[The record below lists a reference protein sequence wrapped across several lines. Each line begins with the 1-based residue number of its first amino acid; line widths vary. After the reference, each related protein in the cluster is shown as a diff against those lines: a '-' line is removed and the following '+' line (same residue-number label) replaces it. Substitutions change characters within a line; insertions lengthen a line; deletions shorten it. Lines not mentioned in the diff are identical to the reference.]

1 MAKILDFLGNIIF
14 GDKKNNKVPITCA
27 SMDIL
32 GEIYIRELAFNLL
45 VNKIAN
51 AISKCQMN
59 IYTDKKRDRNE
70 EWYRWNVSPNP
81 NQSAPAF
88 WAKLIYQLY
97 DNNEALIIPI
107 SGNLYVADS
116 FIVNKQYAFYDYR
129 FESIQID
136 DFSLSR
142 AFRQN
147 EVFYFQLNNKKM
159 VTYLNGTMTLYTGLI
174 KAAYSSY
181 MASNG
186 NKGFLKISQFAEQED
201 DFQEYFNQLVNE
213 DFKKFFESSNAV
225 MPLYEGYEYESLG
238 NTGTQT
244 NTRDIKSLIDDV
256 IQTTANAFNM
266 PTSIAIGNVQ
276 DTSKA
281 IDEFLTF
288 CIDPLIRILEAEITR
303 KSFTQSQV
311 INGSYVKFDT
321 TAIKHIDLLDVATA
335 IDKLISS
342 GCFTIND
349 IRKTIG
355 ADEIDEPWANQF
367 FMTKN
372 YSTIEDLMNQ
382 LNNTTDTK
390 GVMQHE
396 EILSACEQCR
406 FRRGGTDGLW

>member
-32 GEIYIRELAFNLL
+32 GEIYIRELAFNLV

-81 NQSAPAF
+81 NQSAPVF
-88 WAKLIYQLY
+88 WTKLIYQLY

-107 SGNLYVADS
+107 NGNLYVADS

-382 LNNTTDTK
+382 LNNPTNTK
-390 GVMQHE
+390 GGD
-396 EILSACEQCR
+396 A
-406 FRRGGTDGLW
+406 T

>member
-27 SMDIL
+27 SIDIL
-32 GEIYIRELAFNLL
+32 GEIYIRELAFNLV

-59 IYTDKKRDRNE
+59 IYMDKKRTRNE

-97 DNNEALIIPI
+97 NNNEVLIIPI
-107 SGNLYVADS
+107 NGNLYVADS
-116 FIVNKQYAFYDYR
+116 FIVNKQYAFFDYR

-174 KAAYSSY
+174 KAAHSSY

-186 NKGFLKISQFAEQED
+186 NKGFLKISQFAERED

-225 MPLYEGYEYESLG
+225 MPLYEGYSYEALG
-238 NTGTQT
+238 NTGTQS

-303 KSFTQSQV
+303 KLFTQSQV

-390 GVMQHE
+390 GGD
-396 EILSACEQCR
+396 A
-406 FRRGGTDGLW
+406 T

>member
-1 MAKILDFLGNIIF
+1 MAKVLDFLGNIIF

-32 GEIYIRELAFNLL
+32 GEIYIRELAFNLV

-59 IYTDKKRDRNE
+59 IYTDNKRDRNE

-81 NQSAPAF
+81 NQSAPVF

-107 SGNLYVADS
+107 NGNLYVADS
-116 FIVNKQYAFYDYR
+116 FIVNKQYAFFDYR

-225 MPLYEGYEYESLG
+225 MPLYEGYSYEALG
-238 NTGTQT
+238 NTGTQS
-244 NTRDIKSLIDDV
+244 NTRDIKALIEDV

-382 LNNTTDTK
+382 LNNPTDTK
-390 GVMQHE
+390 GGD
-396 EILSACEQCR
+396 A
-406 FRRGGTDGLW
+406 T

>member
-1 MAKILDFLGNIIF
+1 MAKVLDFLGNIIF

-32 GEIYIRELAFNLL
+32 GEIYIRELAFNLV

-59 IYTDKKRDRNE
+59 IYTDNKRDRNE

-81 NQSAPAF
+81 NQSAPVF
-88 WAKLIYQLY
+88 WTKLIYQLY

-107 SGNLYVADS
+107 NGNLYVADS
-116 FIVNKQYAFYDYR
+116 FIVNKQYAFFDYR

-225 MPLYEGYEYESLG
+225 MPLYEGYSYEALG
-238 NTGTQT
+238 NTGTQS
-244 NTRDIKSLIDDV
+244 NTRDIKALIEDV

-372 YSTIEDLMNQ
+372 YSTMEDLMNQ
-382 LNNTTDTK
+382 LNNTTDMK
-390 GVMQHE
+390 GGD
-396 EILSACEQCR
+396 A
-406 FRRGGTDGLW
+406 T

>member
-32 GEIYIRELAFNLL
+32 GEIYIRELAFNLV

-59 IYTDKKRDRNE
+59 IYTDNKRDRNE

-81 NQSAPAF
+81 NQSAPVF

-107 SGNLYVADS
+107 NGNLYVADS
-116 FIVNKQYAFYDYR
+116 FIVNKQYAFFDYR

-225 MPLYEGYEYESLG
+225 MPLYEGYSYEALG
-238 NTGTQT
+238 NTGTQS
-244 NTRDIKSLIDDV
+244 NTRDIKALIEDV

-382 LNNTTDTK
+382 LNNTTDMK
-390 GVMQHE
+390 GGD
-396 EILSACEQCR
+396 A
-406 FRRGGTDGLW
+406 T

>member
-32 GEIYIRELAFNLL
+32 GEIYIRELAFNLV

-59 IYTDKKRDRNE
+59 IYTDNKRDRNE

-81 NQSAPAF
+81 NQSAPVF
-88 WAKLIYQLY
+88 WTKLIYQLY

-107 SGNLYVADS
+107 NGNLYVADS
-116 FIVNKQYAFYDYR
+116 FIVNKQYAFFDYR

-244 NTRDIKSLIDDV
+244 NTRDIKALIDDV

-390 GVMQHE
+390 GGD
-396 EILSACEQCR
+396 A
-406 FRRGGTDGLW
+406 T

>member
-1 MAKILDFLGNIIF
+1 MVKILDFLGNIIF

-32 GEIYIRELAFNLL
+32 GEIYIRELAFNLV

-59 IYTDKKRDRNE
+59 IYADKKRDRNE

-81 NQSAPAF
+81 NQSAPVF
-88 WAKLIYQLY
+88 WTKLIYQLY

-107 SGNLYVADS
+107 NGNLYVADS

-390 GVMQHE
+390 GGD
-396 EILSACEQCR
+396 A
-406 FRRGGTDGLW
+406 T

>member
-32 GEIYIRELAFNLL
+32 GEIYIRELAFNLV

-81 NQSAPAF
+81 NQSAPVF

-97 DNNEALIIPI
+97 NFNEALIVPI
-107 SGNLYVADS
+107 GGNLYVADS
-116 FIVNKQYAFYDYR
+116 FVLNKQYAFFDYR

-201 DFQEYFNQLVNE
+201 DFQEYFNQLANE

-244 NTRDIKSLIDDV
+244 NTRDIKALIDDV

-382 LNNTTDTK
+382 LNNPTNTK
-390 GVMQHE
+390 GGD
-396 EILSACEQCR
+396 A
-406 FRRGGTDGLW
+406 T

>member
-1 MAKILDFLGNIIF
+1 MAKVLDFLENIIF
-14 GDKKNNKVPITCA
+14 GNKKNNKVPITCA

-32 GEIYIRELAFNLL
+32 GEIYIRELAFNLV

-81 NQSAPAF
+81 NQSAPVF
-88 WAKLIYQLY
+88 WTKLIYQLY

-107 SGNLYVADS
+107 NGNLYVADS

-225 MPLYEGYEYESLG
+225 MPLYEGYSYEALG
-238 NTGTQT
+238 NTGTQS
-244 NTRDIKSLIDDV
+244 NTRDIKALIEDV

-390 GVMQHE
+390 GGD
-396 EILSACEQCR
+396 A
-406 FRRGGTDGLW
+406 T

>member
-32 GEIYIRELAFNLL
+32 GEIYIREMAFNLV

-59 IYTDKKRDRNE
+59 IYVDNKRSKNE
-70 EWYRWNVSPNP
+70 EWYRWNVSPNQ

-97 DNNEALIIPI
+97 NYNEALIIPI
-107 SGNLYVADS
+107 GGNLYVADS
-116 FIVNKQYAFYDYR
+116 FTLNKQYAFFDYR

-186 NKGFLKISQFAEQED
+186 NKGFLNISQFAEQEE
-201 DFQEYFNQLVNE
+201 DFQEYFSQLVNE
-213 DFKKFFESSNAV
+213 DFKKFFKSSNAV
-225 MPLYEGYEYESLG
+225 MPLYEGYSYESLG
-238 NTGTQT
+238 NTGTQS
-244 NTRDIKSLIDDV
+244 NTRDIKALIEDV

-303 KSFTQSQV
+303 KLFTQSQV
-311 INGSYVKFDT
+311 IDGYYVKFDT

-390 GVMQHE
+390 G
-396 EILSACEQCR
+396 
-406 FRRGGTDGLW
+406 GDGT

>member
-32 GEIYIRELAFNLL
+32 GEIYIRELAFNLV

-59 IYTDKKRDRNE
+59 IYMDKKRTRNE

-107 SGNLYVADS
+107 NWNLYVADS

-225 MPLYEGYEYESLG
+225 MPLYEGYSYEALG
-238 NTGTQT
+238 NTGTQS
-244 NTRDIKSLIDDV
+244 NTRDIKALIEDV

-372 YSTIEDLMNQ
+372 YSTIQDLMNQ
-382 LNNTTDTK
+382 LNNNDTK
-390 GVMQHE
+390 G
-396 EILSACEQCR
+396 
-406 FRRGGTDGLW
+406 GDGT

>member
-32 GEIYIRELAFNLL
+32 GEIYIRELAFNLV

-81 NQSAPAF
+81 NQSAPVF
-88 WAKLIYQLY
+88 WTKLIYQLY

-107 SGNLYVADS
+107 NGNLYVADS

-147 EVFYFQLNNKKM
+147 EAFYFQLNNKKM

-390 GVMQHE
+390 GGD
-396 EILSACEQCR
+396 A
-406 FRRGGTDGLW
+406 T

>member
-32 GEIYIRELAFNLL
+32 GEIYIRELAFNLV

-59 IYTDKKRDRNE
+59 IYTDNKRDRNE

-81 NQSAPAF
+81 NQSAPVF

-107 SGNLYVADS
+107 NGNLYVADS

-355 ADEIDEPWANQF
+355 AAEIDEPWANQF

-382 LNNTTDTK
+382 LNNTTDMK
-390 GVMQHE
+390 GGD
-396 EILSACEQCR
+396 A
-406 FRRGGTDGLW
+406 T

>member
-32 GEIYIRELAFNLL
+32 GEIYIRELAFNLV

-59 IYTDKKRDRNE
+59 IYTDNKRDRNE

-88 WAKLIYQLY
+88 WTKLIYQLY

-107 SGNLYVADS
+107 NGNLYVADS

-372 YSTIEDLMNQ
+372 YSAIEDLVNQ
-382 LNNTTDTK
+382 LK
-390 GVMQHE
+390 GGDE
-396 EILSACEQCR
+396 
-406 FRRGGTDGLW
+406 T

>member
-1 MAKILDFLGNIIF
+1 MAKVLDFLGNIIF

-32 GEIYIRELAFNLL
+32 GEIYIRELAFNLV

-59 IYTDKKRDRNE
+59 IYTDNKRDRNE

-81 NQSAPAF
+81 NQSAPVF

-107 SGNLYVADS
+107 NGNLYVADS
-116 FIVNKQYAFYDYR
+116 FIVNKQYAFFDYR

-225 MPLYEGYEYESLG
+225 MPLYEGYSYEALG
-238 NTGTQT
+238 NTGTQS
-244 NTRDIKSLIDDV
+244 NTRDIKALIEDV

-382 LNNTTDTK
+382 LNNTTDMK
-390 GVMQHE
+390 GGD
-396 EILSACEQCR
+396 A
-406 FRRGGTDGLW
+406 T

>member
-1 MAKILDFLGNIIF
+1 MAKVLDFLGNIIF

-32 GEIYIRELAFNLL
+32 GEIYIRELAFNLV

-107 SGNLYVADS
+107 NGNLYVADS
-116 FIVNKQYAFYDYR
+116 FIVNKQYAFFDYR

-159 VTYLNGTMTLYTGLI
+159 VTYLNGTMTLYTRLI

-382 LNNTTDTK
+382 LNNPTDTK
-390 GVMQHE
+390 GGD
-396 EILSACEQCR
+396 A
-406 FRRGGTDGLW
+406 T

>member
-32 GEIYIRELAFNLL
+32 GEIYIRELAFNLV

-107 SGNLYVADS
+107 NGNLYVADS

-244 NTRDIKSLIDDV
+244 NTRDIKALIDDV

-382 LNNTTDTK
+382 LNNPTNTK
-390 GVMQHE
+390 GGD
-396 EILSACEQCR
+396 A
-406 FRRGGTDGLW
+406 T

>member
-32 GEIYIRELAFNLL
+32 GEIYIRELAFNLV

-81 NQSAPAF
+81 NQSAPVF
-88 WAKLIYQLY
+88 WTKLIYQLY

-107 SGNLYVADS
+107 NGNLYVADS

-186 NKGFLKISQFAEQED
+186 NKGFLKISQFAERED

-225 MPLYEGYEYESLG
+225 MPLYEGFSYESLG
-238 NTGTQT
+238 NTGTQS
-244 NTRDIKSLIDDV
+244 NTRDIKALIEDV

-382 LNNTTDTK
+382 LNNPTNTK
-390 GVMQHE
+390 GGD
-396 EILSACEQCR
+396 A
-406 FRRGGTDGLW
+406 T

>member
-1 MAKILDFLGNIIF
+1 MVKILDFLGNIIF

-32 GEIYIRELAFNLL
+32 GEIYIRELAFNLV

-59 IYTDKKRDRNE
+59 IYIDKKRDRNE

-81 NQSAPAF
+81 NQSAPVF

-107 SGNLYVADS
+107 NGNLYVADS
-116 FIVNKQYAFYDYR
+116 FIVNKQYAFFDYR

-390 GVMQHE
+390 GGD
-396 EILSACEQCR
+396 A
-406 FRRGGTDGLW
+406 T

>member
-1 MAKILDFLGNIIF
+1 MAKILDFLENIIF

-32 GEIYIRELAFNLL
+32 GEIYIRELAFNLV

-59 IYTDKKRDRNE
+59 IYMDKKRTRNE

-81 NQSAPAF
+81 NQSAPPF
-88 WAKLIYQLY
+88 WAKMIYQLY
-97 DNNEALIIPI
+97 NNNEALIIPI
-107 SGNLYVADS
+107 NGNLYVADS
-116 FIVNKQYAFYDYR
+116 FIVNKQYAFFDYR

-147 EVFYFQLNNKKM
+147 EVFYFRLNNQKM

-311 INGSYVKFDT
+311 IDGYYVKFDT

-372 YSTIEDLMNQ
+372 YSAIEDLVNQ
-382 LNNTTDTK
+382 LK
-390 GVMQHE
+390 GGDE
-396 EILSACEQCR
+396 
-406 FRRGGTDGLW
+406 T

>member
-32 GEIYIRELAFNLL
+32 GEIYIRELAFNLV

-81 NQSAPAF
+81 NQSATVF
-88 WAKLIYQLY
+88 WTKLIYQLY

-107 SGNLYVADS
+107 NGNLYVADS

-244 NTRDIKSLIDDV
+244 NTRDIKALIEDV

-382 LNNTTDTK
+382 LNNPTNTK
-390 GVMQHE
+390 GGD
-396 EILSACEQCR
+396 A
-406 FRRGGTDGLW
+406 T

>member
-32 GEIYIRELAFNLL
+32 GEIYIRELAFNLV

-59 IYTDKKRDRNE
+59 IYMDKKRTRNE

-107 SGNLYVADS
+107 NWNLYVADS
-116 FIVNKQYAFYDYR
+116 FIVNKQYAFFDYR

-159 VTYLNGTMTLYTGLI
+159 VTYLDGTMTLYTGLI
-174 KAAYSSY
+174 KAAYASY
-181 MASNG
+181 KASNG

-225 MPLYEGYEYESLG
+225 MPLYEGYSYEALG
-238 NTGTQT
+238 NTGTQS
-244 NTRDIKSLIDDV
+244 NTRDIKALIEDV

-288 CIDPLIRILEAEITR
+288 CIDPLICILEAEITR

-390 GVMQHE
+390 GGD
-396 EILSACEQCR
+396 A
-406 FRRGGTDGLW
+406 T

>member
-32 GEIYIRELAFNLL
+32 GEIYIRELAFNLV

-59 IYTDKKRDRNE
+59 IYTDNKRDRNE

-81 NQSAPAF
+81 NQSAPVF

-107 SGNLYVADS
+107 NGNLYVADS
-116 FIVNKQYAFYDYR
+116 FIVNKQYAFFDYR

-186 NKGFLKISQFAEQED
+186 NKGFLKISQFAEQEE
-201 DFQEYFNQLVNE
+201 DFQEYFNKLVNE

-390 GVMQHE
+390 GGD
-396 EILSACEQCR
+396 A
-406 FRRGGTDGLW
+406 T

>member
-32 GEIYIRELAFNLL
+32 GEIYIRELAFNLV

-59 IYTDKKRDRNE
+59 IYTDEKRDRNE

-81 NQSAPAF
+81 NQSAPVF
-88 WAKLIYQLY
+88 WTKLIYQLY

-107 SGNLYVADS
+107 NVNLYVADS

-390 GVMQHE
+390 GGD
-396 EILSACEQCR
+396 A
-406 FRRGGTDGLW
+406 T

>member
-32 GEIYIRELAFNLL
+32 GEIYIRELAFNLV

-59 IYTDKKRDRNE
+59 IYTDNKRDRNE

-81 NQSAPAF
+81 NQSAPVF

-186 NKGFLKISQFAEQED
+186 NKGFLKISQFAERED

-390 GVMQHE
+390 GGD
-396 EILSACEQCR
+396 A
-406 FRRGGTDGLW
+406 T

>member
-32 GEIYIRELAFNLL
+32 GEIYIRELAFNLV

-59 IYTDKKRDRNE
+59 IYTYEKRDRNE

-81 NQSAPAF
+81 NQSAPVF

-107 SGNLYVADS
+107 NGNLYVADS

-244 NTRDIKSLIDDV
+244 NTRDIKALIDDV

-372 YSTIEDLMNQ
+372 YSTIQDLMNQ

-390 GVMQHE
+390 GGD
-396 EILSACEQCR
+396 A
-406 FRRGGTDGLW
+406 T

>member
-32 GEIYIRELAFNLL
+32 GEIYIRELAFNLV

-59 IYTDKKRDRNE
+59 IYTDNKRDRNE

-81 NQSAPAF
+81 NQSAPVF

-186 NKGFLKISQFAEQED
+186 NKGFLKISQFAERED

-372 YSTIEDLMNQ
+372 YSAIEDLVNQ
-382 LNNTTDTK
+382 LK
-390 GVMQHE
+390 GGDE
-396 EILSACEQCR
+396 
-406 FRRGGTDGLW
+406 T

>member
-32 GEIYIRELAFNLL
+32 GEIYIRELAFNLV

-81 NQSAPAF
+81 NQSAPVF

-97 DNNEALIIPI
+97 NFNEALIVPI
-107 SGNLYVADS
+107 GGNLYVADS
-116 FIVNKQYAFYDYR
+116 FVLNKQYAFFDYR

-147 EVFYFQLNNKKM
+147 EVFYFQLNNRKM

-201 DFQEYFNQLVNE
+201 DFQEYFNQLANE

-244 NTRDIKSLIDDV
+244 NTRDIKALIDDV

-382 LNNTTDTK
+382 LNNPTNTK
-390 GVMQHE
+390 GGD
-396 EILSACEQCR
+396 A
-406 FRRGGTDGLW
+406 T

>member
-1 MAKILDFLGNIIF
+1 MVKILDFLGNIIF

-32 GEIYIRELAFNLL
+32 GEIYIRELAFNLV

-59 IYTDKKRDRNE
+59 IYIDKKRDRNE

-81 NQSAPAF
+81 NQSAPVF
-88 WAKLIYQLY
+88 WTKLIYQLY

-107 SGNLYVADS
+107 NGNLYVADS
-116 FIVNKQYAFYDYR
+116 FIVNKQYAFFDYR

-372 YSTIEDLMNQ
+372 YSTIENLMNQ

-390 GVMQHE
+390 GGD
-396 EILSACEQCR
+396 A
-406 FRRGGTDGLW
+406 T

>member
-1 MAKILDFLGNIIF
+1 MAKIIDFLGNIIF

-32 GEIYIRELAFNLL
+32 GEIYIRELAFNL
-45 VNKIAN
+45 VANKIAN

-59 IYTDKKRDRNE
+59 IYMDKKRTRNE

-81 NQSAPAF
+81 NQSAPVF

-97 DNNEALIIPI
+97 DNNEVLIIPI
-107 SGNLYVADS
+107 NGNLYVADS
-116 FIVNKQYAFYDYR
+116 FIVNKQYAFFDYR

-303 KSFTQSQV
+303 KLFTQSQV
-311 INGSYVKFDT
+311 IDGYYVKFDT

-390 GVMQHE
+390 GGD
-396 EILSACEQCR
+396 A
-406 FRRGGTDGLW
+406 T

>member
-32 GEIYIRELAFNLL
+32 GEIYIRELAFNLV

-81 NQSAPAF
+81 NQSAPVF
-88 WAKLIYQLY
+88 WTKLIYQLY

-107 SGNLYVADS
+107 NGNLYVADS

-244 NTRDIKSLIDDV
+244 NTRDIKALIDDV

-382 LNNTTDTK
+382 LNNPTNTK
-390 GVMQHE
+390 GGD
-396 EILSACEQCR
+396 A
-406 FRRGGTDGLW
+406 T

>member
-1 MAKILDFLGNIIF
+1 MVKILDFLGNIIF

-32 GEIYIRELAFNLL
+32 GEIYIRELAFNLV

-59 IYTDKKRDRNE
+59 IYIDKKRDRNE

-81 NQSAPAF
+81 NQSAPVF

-97 DNNEALIIPI
+97 DNNEVLIIPI
-107 SGNLYVADS
+107 NGNLYVADS

-390 GVMQHE
+390 GGD
-396 EILSACEQCR
+396 A
-406 FRRGGTDGLW
+406 T

>member
-32 GEIYIRELAFNLL
+32 GEIYIRELAFNLV

-59 IYTDKKRDRNE
+59 IYTDNKRDRNE

-81 NQSAPAF
+81 NQSAPVF

-107 SGNLYVADS
+107 NGNLYVADS
-116 FIVNKQYAFYDYR
+116 FIVNKQYAFFDYR

-390 GVMQHE
+390 GGD
-396 EILSACEQCR
+396 A
-406 FRRGGTDGLW
+406 T

>member
-32 GEIYIRELAFNLL
+32 GEMYIRELAFNLV

-59 IYTDKKRDRNE
+59 IYTDNKRDRNE

-107 SGNLYVADS
+107 NGNLYVADS
-116 FIVNKQYAFYDYR
+116 FIVNKQYAFFDYR

-147 EVFYFQLNNKKM
+147 EVFYFQLNNRKM

-186 NKGFLKISQFAEQED
+186 NKGFLKISQFAEQEE

-244 NTRDIKSLIDDV
+244 NTRDIKALIDDV

-372 YSTIEDLMNQ
+372 YSTIEDLMNH
-382 LNNTTDTK
+382 LNNTTDMK
-390 GVMQHE
+390 GGD
-396 EILSACEQCR
+396 A
-406 FRRGGTDGLW
+406 T

>member
-32 GEIYIRELAFNLL
+32 GEIYIRELAFNLV

-59 IYTDKKRDRNE
+59 IYTDNKRDRNE

-81 NQSAPAF
+81 NQSAPVF

-107 SGNLYVADS
+107 NGNLYVADS
-116 FIVNKQYAFYDYR
+116 FIVNKQYAFFDYR

-225 MPLYEGYEYESLG
+225 MPLYEGYSYEALG
-238 NTGTQT
+238 NTGTQS
-244 NTRDIKSLIDDV
+244 NTRDIKALIEDV

-288 CIDPLIRILEAEITR
+288 CIDPLICILEAEITR

-390 GVMQHE
+390 GGD
-396 EILSACEQCR
+396 A
-406 FRRGGTDGLW
+406 T

>member
-32 GEIYIRELAFNLL
+32 GEIYIRELAFNLV

-59 IYTDKKRDRNE
+59 IYTDNKRDRNE

-81 NQSAPAF
+81 NQSAPVF

-107 SGNLYVADS
+107 NGNLYVADS

-181 MASNG
+181 MAANG

-225 MPLYEGYEYESLG
+225 MPLYEGYSYEALG
-238 NTGTQT
+238 NTGTQS

-349 IRKTIG
+349 IRRTIG

-390 GVMQHE
+390 GGD
-396 EILSACEQCR
+396 A
-406 FRRGGTDGLW
+406 T

>member
-32 GEIYIRELAFNLL
+32 GEIYIRELAFNLV

-81 NQSAPAF
+81 NQSATVF
-88 WAKLIYQLY
+88 WTKLIYQLY

-107 SGNLYVADS
+107 NGNLYVADS
-116 FIVNKQYAFYDYR
+116 FIVNKQYAFFDYR

-201 DFQEYFNQLVNE
+201 DFQEYFNQLLNE

-288 CIDPLIRILEAEITR
+288 CIDPLIRILEVEITR

-390 GVMQHE
+390 GGD
-396 EILSACEQCR
+396 A
-406 FRRGGTDGLW
+406 T

>member
-32 GEIYIRELAFNLL
+32 GEIYIRELAFNLV

-107 SGNLYVADS
+107 NGNLYVADS
-116 FIVNKQYAFYDYR
+116 FIVNKQYAFFDYR

-159 VTYLNGTMTLYTGLI
+159 VTYLNSTMTLYTGLI

-390 GVMQHE
+390 GGD
-396 EILSACEQCR
+396 A
-406 FRRGGTDGLW
+406 T

>member
-32 GEIYIRELAFNLL
+32 GEIYIRELAFNLV

-59 IYTDKKRDRNE
+59 IYTDNKRDRNE

-81 NQSAPAF
+81 NQSAPVF

-107 SGNLYVADS
+107 NGNLYVADS
-116 FIVNKQYAFYDYR
+116 FIVNKQYAFFDYR

-159 VTYLNGTMTLYTGLI
+159 VTYLNGTMTIYTGLI

-244 NTRDIKSLIDDV
+244 NTRDIKSLMDDV

-390 GVMQHE
+390 GGD
-396 EILSACEQCR
+396 A
-406 FRRGGTDGLW
+406 T